1 MLNRQNKDNNNDY
14 YTKLAELSS
23 EAVLGYEKYLLDQ
36 IDYRKLAKIMK
47 ELRDHLEK
55 KNLFH

>member
-1 MLNRQNKDNNNDY
+1 MLNRQNKDNNNEY
-14 YTKLAELSS
+14 CPKLVELSL
-23 EAVLGYEKYLLDQ
+23 EAVFAYEKYLLDQ
-36 IDYRKLAKIMK
+36 IDYKKLAKIMK